1 MGHIAL
7 RPAFAGREKDA
18 PDNLESLAGRYS
30 ADLLGYL
37 RSRVPEQDA
46 ADIAQE
52 AFVRLLGY
60 RSSENE
66 EGLRK
71 LLFRIAQNLLTDHWR
86 WSRTH
91 AVERHVALDDVQL
104 PASLPT
110 QEAHFS
116 SRKRLRKLEQTILKL
131 PPKCRRVFVLS
142 RIEGLSNAEVA
153 QRCGISVKMV
163 EKHLVQ
169 ALARCRQQ
177 VGDAE

>member
-7 RPAFAGREKDA
+7 RPAFAGREKDV

-30 ADLLGYL
+30 TDLLGYL
-37 RSRVPEQDA
+37 RARVPDHDA

-52 AFVRLLGY
+52 AFLRLLNY
-60 RSSENE
+60 RGTENE

-71 LLFRIAQNLLTDHWR
+71 LLFRIAQNLLADHWR
-86 WSRTH
+86 WNHSH
-91 AVERHVALDDVQL
+91 GAGRHVAIEDVQIADTL
-104 PASLPT
+104 PS
-110 QEAHFS
+110 QEAQFS
-116 SRKRLRKLEQTILKL
+116 SRKRMQKFEQAVLQL
-131 PPKCRRVFVLS
+131 PVKCRRVFLLS

-153 QRCGISVKMV
+153 RRCGISVKMV
-163 EKHLVQ
+163 EKHLAL